1 MTGKAST
8 LGERSLGW
16 LRYLHRKAVTPDD
29 WSRQGEP
36 HEWWDN
42 KSTPPVLSF
51 HRFDLIESTYALN
64 LMADITPAWREVYT
78 EILDKLIMRYPTF
91 WGASDWLTQIGD
103 DPDREHYP
111 EDWQN
116 TWIPE
121 HLRGKYNT
129 PGWTANGIEPWGLDP
144 DPIGA
149 KGNLFFR
156 GNLGLMLSAY
166 LYVSGERKWNQPFA
180 VTGYDDSTFSW
191 THDSLV
197 EYLTSDWKSRPE
209 GPHCENT
216 KIWPYCLT
224 MAGLGLHQYD
234 TMTGDNRADV
244 FREWLEFARSNYMS
258 VSQGGA
264 LEWLAAYYDP
274 IVNHMHKGGPT
285 SGLGMAFYLLP
296 QDRELAE
303 SFYYTAVEK
312 IGWNNPDK
320 PVRSLPDPRFVLLGV
335 VLAREFGDDITFK
348 HLSAFVE
355 QHYEPGFDKERGE
368 FGWGF
373 GFDEPYP
380 RGQLNA
386 LLIMA
391 ETGSAG
397 SWWNVYNQPKL
408 SKFDE
413 PTLEG
418 VDFPKL
424 GIRRAFFDA
433 EESALHIATDAGT
446 PSARNSG
453 TRFRVSRLPAGSK
466 PRVRCNGQDY
476 AHWRQLTPTSIEI
489 DSTVSERSFEILIG
503 DASEKVTAEHQGDT
517 DVDEKQTSSRH
528 ARSGTTRRQL
538 SIRANSIRPTSSR
551 LVAMP
556 AACPCCSL

>member
-1 MTGKAST
+1 MTNNAPQ

-16 LRYLHRKAVTPDD
+16 LRYLHRKALTPDD
-29 WSRQGEP
+29 WRRDGEP

-78 EILDKLIMRYPTF
+78 DILDQLIMRYPTF

-103 DPDREHYP
+103 DPEREHYP
-111 EDWQN
+111 QDWLD

-156 GNLGLMLSAY
+156 GNLNLMLSAH
-166 LYVSGERKWNQPFA
+166 LYVSGERKWNDPFA
-180 VTGYDDSTFSW
+180 VTGYDDATFSW

-197 EYLTSDWKSRPE
+197 DYLTTDWESRPE

-216 KIWPYCLT
+216 KIWPFCLT

-234 TMTGDNRADV
+234 TMLGTGRSDV
-244 FREWLEFARSNYMS
+244 FREWLEFARKNYMS
-258 VSQGGA
+258 VSLGGA

-274 IVNHMHKGGPT
+274 IVNHLHKGGPT

-296 QDRELAE
+296 QDRKLAE
-303 SFYYTAVEK
+303 CFYYTAVEK
-312 IGWNNPDK
+312 IGWNNPKK

-335 VLAREFGDDITFK
+335 VLARELGDDITFE
-348 HLSAFVE
+348 HLSSFIE
-355 QHYEPGFDKERGE
+355 QHYQPGFDNERGE

-373 GFDEPYP
+373 GFNEPYP

-391 ETGSAG
+391 ETGAEG
-397 SWWNVYNQPKL
+397 SWWNVYNKPKL

-418 VDFPKL
+418 VDFPRL
-424 GIRRAFFDA
+424 GIRSAFFEAA
-433 EESALHIATDAGT
+433 ESVLKITTDVGTPGSRDAGT
-446 PSARNSG
+446 
-453 TRFRVSRLPAGSK
+453 TFRITRLPADSTV
-466 PRVRCNGQDY
+466 RVRCNGQEY
-476 AHWRQLTPTSIEI
+476 QHWKRLSPTSIEI
-489 DSTVSERSFEILIG
+489 DSTLTQRSFEILT
-503 DASEKVTAEHQGDT
+503 DSASKVSESSGRDDTTAGRSPS
-517 DVDEKQTSSRH
+517 KH
-528 ARSGTTRRQL
+528 ARAHPAAQARQL
-538 SIRANSIRPTSSR
+538 AIRANTIRAASSQ
-551 LVAMP
+551 LVTQP
-556 AACPCCSL
+556 AGCPCCSL